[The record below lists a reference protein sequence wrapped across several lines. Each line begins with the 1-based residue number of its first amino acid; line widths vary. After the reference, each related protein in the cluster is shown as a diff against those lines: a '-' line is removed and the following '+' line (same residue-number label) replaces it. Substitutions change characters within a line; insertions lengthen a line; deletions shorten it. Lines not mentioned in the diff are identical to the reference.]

1 MRAREGNLWK
11 GGPLAQFVYYRKIH
25 RSKRKKRYTKPAP
38 PPSYYVK
45 TMGTSLAAESSDS
58 LGRIEE
64 AYRKEKPR
72 FIARL
77 RKTGRSLQE
86 AEDILHDAYA
96 ELLENLPA
104 VPDIRSLP
112 AWINS
117 LLGRRMIDSWRHERV
132 RRAAGETSVAQET
145 LEEIIC
151 GAGFDPHDEFVRESL
166 MDALDDAIKALPAPQ
181 RKVIEAQVFGGQ
193 TFREIAERAGESIDT
208 LTARKRYA
216 LANLAKALRRWID
229 D

>member
-1 MRAREGNLWK
+1 ME
-11 GGPLAQFVYYRKIH
+11 
-25 RSKRKKRYTKPAP
+25 RSALTASR
-38 PPSYYVK
+38 
-45 TMGTSLAAESSDS
+45 DS

-77 RKTGRSLQE
+77 RKAGRSLQE

-96 ELLENLPA
+96 ELLESLPT
-104 VPDIRSLP
+104 VPDIRNLP

-117 LLGRRMIDSWRHERV
+117 LLGRRLIDAWRHERV
-132 RRAAGETSVAQET
+132 RRSAGETQVAQET
-145 LEEIIC
+145 LEEII
-151 GAGFDPHDEFVRESL
+151 GGTGLDPYDEYVRDSL
-166 MDALDDAIKALPAPQ
+166 ADALDDAIKALPAPQ
-181 RKVIEAQVFGGQ
+181 RAVIEAQVFGGM
-193 TFREIAERAGESIDT
+193 TFREIAERDGESIDT
-208 LTARKRYA
+208 LMARKRYA